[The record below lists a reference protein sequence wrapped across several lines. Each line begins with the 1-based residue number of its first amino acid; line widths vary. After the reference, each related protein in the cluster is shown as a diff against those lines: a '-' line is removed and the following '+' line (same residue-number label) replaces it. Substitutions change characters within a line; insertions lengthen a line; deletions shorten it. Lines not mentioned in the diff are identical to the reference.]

1 MWNDIKDWFKDSE
14 TIFWARL
21 QILIGALGTVLVA
34 TDFSPLLATG
44 VPTKQQFILFG
55 IVIVQGVL
63 TEYLR
68 RRRATDL

>member
-1 MWNDIKDWFKDSE
+1 MWDKIKAWFSDSE

-21 QILIGALGTVLVA
+21 QIFIGAAGVILIS
-34 TDFSPLLATG
+34 TDLSPLFATG
-44 VPTKQQFILFG
+44 MPSKQQMIIFAIVTGQG
-55 IVIVQGVL
+55 IL